1 MPKQCVIFDSGSS
14 MTRLG
19 FTGETA
25 PMVLP
30 TVVGKLRYPHLAL
43 QGEDP
48 NRIYVGDE
56 GQQRRGILAPKYPVE
71 FGIVINWEYMEAI
84 WRYAFYSVLAVDP
97 SEHGVIVTE
106 PVLNPVA
113 NRERLFEVF
122 FDTFG
127 VKELAVEVRQVLAMK
142 QSGRMTG
149 ALFHCG
155 DRVTHC
161 VPIASGF
168 IIPKAI
174 IRVDY
179 GGSFVTDYLSGIVV
193 SRGYSFI
200 TAQERQ
206 ILKNIKESLCY
217 VAMDFDQEFI
227 KLAEA
232 EEDVER
238 SYELPD
244 GQVITFGSE
253 RYRAPEML
261 FQPAFIGMGASGVVD
276 VVYTSIMNINR
287 MENKEGR
294 NINALRNELFANIV
308 LAGGTTL
315 FPGFPERLQADLAK
329 MAPNNA
335 HVNVI
340 ALPQRR
346 HSVFIGASQL
356 AVAGKIPFVQ
366 NPRKK
371 KAKE

>member
-1 MPKQCVIFDSGSS
+1 M
-14 MTRLG
+14 G

-30 TVVGKLRYPHLAL
+30 TLVGKHRFPLLV
-43 QGEDP
+43 QEGEDP
-48 NRIYVGDE
+48 NKIYVGDE
-56 GQQRRGILAPKYPVE
+56 VQPRRGLLALKYPVE
-71 FGIVINWEYMEAI
+71 FGIIVNWEYMEAI
-84 WRYAFYSVLAVDP
+84 WRYAFYSLLAVDP

-127 VKELAVEVRQVLAMK
+127 VKELAVEVRQVLALK

-168 IIPKAI
+168 IIPNAI
-174 IRVDY
+174 IHVGY
-179 GGSFVTDYLSGIVV
+179 GGAFVTDYLSRIHI
-193 SRGYSFI
+193 STGYSFL
-200 TAQERQ
+200 TPQERQ
-206 ILKNIKESLCY
+206 ILKKIKESLCY
-217 VAMDFDQEFI
+217 VAMDYDEEFS

-232 EEDVER
+232 EEAVER

-244 GQVITFGSE
+244 GQVITFGWE

-261 FQPAFIGMGASGVVD
+261 FQPAFIGMSAWGVVD
-276 VVYTSIMNINR
+276 VVYRSIMIIDR

-294 NINALRNELFANIV
+294 DINALRKELFANIV

-335 HVNVI
+335 PVNVI

-366 NPRKK
+366 NPTKK